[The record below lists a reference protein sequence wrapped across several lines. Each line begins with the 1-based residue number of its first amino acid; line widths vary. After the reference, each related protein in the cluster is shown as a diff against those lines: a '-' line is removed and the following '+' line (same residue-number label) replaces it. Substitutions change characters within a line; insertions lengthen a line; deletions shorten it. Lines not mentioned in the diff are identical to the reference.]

1 MTQVQSLFREL
12 DLPCHNAELHP
23 LPKYLAGFNEGRSG
37 AAKYKKKKKKSILI
51 KIKPK
56 ERKDMVVLQ
65 IYILGFPIDLKKK
78 KEFHKTVILLSGIC
92 RGFL

>member
-1 MTQVQSLFREL
+1 MKVDLVQ
-12 DLPCHNAELHP
+12 PNT
-23 LPKYLAGFNEGRSG
+23 
-37 AAKYKKKKKKSILI
+37 KKKKESILI

-78 KEFHKTVILLSGIC
+78 EFHKTVILLSG
-92 RGFL
+92 RGFLWNEISLVNVTHRRAVLNLGVRDEHVSS

>member
-1 MTQVQSLFREL
+1 MKVDLVQ
-12 DLPCHNAELHP
+12 PNT
-23 LPKYLAGFNEGRSG
+23 
-37 AAKYKKKKKKSILI
+37 KKKKSILI

-78 KEFHKTVILLSGIC
+78 EFHKTVILLSGIC
-92 RGFL
+92 RGFLWNEISLVNVTHRRAVLNLGVRDEHVSS

>member
-1 MTQVQSLFREL
+1 MTQVQPLFREL

-37 AAKYKKKKKKSILI
+37 AAKYKKKKESILI